1 MTTAG
6 LRPATAAQSDT
17 ESGTAI
23 AQSNKGEHPAGFMS
37 KKAHIIRAEKAF
49 EFKHTI
55 SHPWNPDT
63 IVPGTQLD
71 RMVGFERIRINVV
84 RIPAGGAASV
94 YHSHQ
99 CEEEWIYILQ
109 GQAVLDIDGQDH
121 LLGPGDFAGF
131 PERSIP
137 HQLKNPFNK
146 SLVCLIGG
154 EHSPVAISDFPREGK
169 RLYRHG
175 NIMEVY
181 DTSDAVETG
190 PADIDEIVT
199 TSYRKSL
206 RTGLAGDNESTGE
219 FAQTDDD

>member
-1 MTTAG
+1 MNEKT
-6 LRPATAAQSDT
+6 
-17 ESGTAI
+17 
-23 AQSNKGEHPAGFMS
+23 
-37 KKAHIIRAEKAF
+37 HIIRAEKAF

-55 SHPWNPDT
+55 SHPWNPDS

-84 RIPAGGAASV
+84 RVPAGGAASV
-94 YHSHQ
+94 FHSHQ
-99 CEEEWIYILQ
+99 CEEEWMYILQ
-109 GQAVLDIDGQDH
+109 GQAVLDIDGQEH

-131 PERSIP
+131 PERSTA

-146 SLVCLIGG
+146 SLVALIGG
-154 EHSPVAISDFPREGK
+154 EHSAVAISDFPHEGK

-175 NIMEVY
+175 DIMEVY
-181 DTSDAVETG
+181 DTSDAVESG

-206 RTGLAGDNESTGE
+206 RNNPQTKEESTSE
-219 FAQTDDD
+219 LSDDDSNF